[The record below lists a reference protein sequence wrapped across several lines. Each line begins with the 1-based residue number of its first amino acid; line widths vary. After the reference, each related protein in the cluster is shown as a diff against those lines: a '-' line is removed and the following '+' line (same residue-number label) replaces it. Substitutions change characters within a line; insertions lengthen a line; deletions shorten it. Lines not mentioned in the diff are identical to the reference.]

1 MDVIVERKLGMGAFA
16 SVYLVKTKFS
26 DDNYYQLAL
35 KVMELSR
42 DDERKKAMMRHEV
55 KILRQNH
62 HDNIV
67 LCQADFERNDHI
79 MLVLEY
85 CGGGDLAGYIES
97 LKPSNYLEEKKIIFL
112 AVQIASAIEYLHE
125 HHIIHRDLKPANI
138 FLTEDQTIKVG
149 DLGISRSLESTLA
162 KAKTFIGTP
171 LYMAPEILNYQDYS
185 YKADV
190 WSFGCIFYELMCLK
204 YPFKHTTKE
213 EENILENIREGSDF
227 AKGALQ
233 LDEMKRMT
241 AADLHSFLVGMVD
254 HDLIKTVKTSTA
266 IGQPQLPSHKKL
278 IKALNDFHRK
288 ASTLDLSSASE
299 ENYSDDFESD
309 SEDEDE
315 LKDTLMATAIKKMN
329 IQQSDTAT
337 TSSIH
342 ADKPKKA
349 EITKK
354 KKRDSILKV
363 KVKSKAKNDSLM
375 VYTRGQRVSYNNSDE
390 IGYGDSDET
399 DAFSSNVQQ
408 MCKKDIGE
416 EKYER
421 VLSLISSIKDKQT
434 LKKPL
439 KKMLGKDNF
448 KKYEHHFLKRH

>member
-1 MDVIVERKLGMGAFA
+1 MDVTVERKLGRGAFA
-16 SVYLVKTKFS
+16 SVYLVKTKYS
-26 DDNYYQLAL
+26 DDDYYQFAL

-42 DDERKKAMMRHEV
+42 NDERKKAMMRHEV
-55 KILRQNH
+55 KILRQNQH
-62 HDNIV
+62 NNIV

-97 LKPSNYLEEKKIIFL
+97 LKPSYYLEEKHIIVL
-112 AVQIASAIEYLHE
+112 AAQIASAIEYLHN

-149 DLGISRSLESTLA
+149 DLGISRSLDSTLI
-162 KAKTFIGTP
+162 KAGTFIGTP
-171 LYMAPEILNYQDYS
+171 LYMAPEILNFQEYS

-213 EENILENIREGSDF
+213 EENIQENIREGRYIPISSRYDRNLQDF

-233 LDEMKRMT
+233 LDEKKRMT
-241 AADLHSFLVGMVD
+241 AVDLHSFLVGMVD
-254 HDLIKTVKTSTA
+254 RHLIKPVETSTA
-266 IGQPQLPSHKKL
+266 IGQPQIPSQRKL
-278 IKALNDFHRK
+278 IKALNDFHRNE
-288 ASTLDLSSASE
+288 STLDLSSASE
-299 ENYSDDFESD
+299 ENYSDDFD
-309 SEDEDE
+309 SCPEDEDE
-315 LKDTLMATAIKKMN
+315 LKDTLKPTVSN
-329 IQQSDTAT
+329 IHQPDTAT

-342 ADKPKKA
+342 ADTLKKV

-354 KKRDSILKV
+354 KKRDSFLKV
-363 KVKSKAKNDSLM
+363 KVENKAKNDNLM
-375 VYTRGQRVSYNNSDE
+375 VYTRGQRVFYNNSDQ
-390 IGYGDSDET
+390 IGYEDSDET

-408 MCKKDIGE
+408 MCKKEIGE

-421 VLSLISSIKDKQT
+421 VLSLVSSIKDKQT
-434 LKKPL
+434 LKV
-439 KKMLGKDNF
+439 F
-448 KKYEHHFLKRH
+448 ISIT